1 MFAAYP
7 HLTATKSPQPGV
19 AFACMRD
26 VNEIALAGANA
37 LARRCMR

>member
-7 HLTATKSPQPGV
+7 HLTATKSPHSGV

-26 VNEIALAGANA
+26 VNQIVLAGANA
-37 LARRCMR
+37 LAWGCMR